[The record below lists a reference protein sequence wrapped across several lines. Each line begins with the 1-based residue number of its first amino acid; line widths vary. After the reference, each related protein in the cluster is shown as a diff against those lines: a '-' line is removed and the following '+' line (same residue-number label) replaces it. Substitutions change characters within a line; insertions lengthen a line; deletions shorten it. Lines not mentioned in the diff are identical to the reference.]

1 MAIEF
6 GLTTEMVNTQYAVL
20 GVLLAHYQQN
30 QVLKSLDQV
39 RISMKSGDFSPND
52 KVEQV
57 LVSILAGCETISEVN
72 LKLKPEIQL
81 AQLCDWPRFADQ
93 SGLSRTLDALTLMNI
108 EQLRQAVTQ
117 ILHQQGQTV
126 NHDWRGHL
134 YLDFDLSGLPCGKK
148 AQESHRGYFA
158 KKKRNW
164 PSIGPSERHKIPRN
178 PMVRTLSRQSTYRPL
193 FSTGRLSHRKFI
205 RVR

>member
-108 EQLRQAVTQ
+108 EQLDGAVRTTWRRHSAT
-117 ILHQQGQTV
+117 LKR
-126 NHDWRGHL
+126 DWRA
-134 YLDFDLSGLPCGKK
+134 YLWLDCDLSGLLSGKQAQGGTKGYFSGKK
-148 AQESHRGYFA
+148 
-158 KKKRNW
+158 
-164 PSIGPSERHKIPRN
+164 
-178 PMVRTLSRQSTYRPL
+178 TLADAN
-193 FSTGRLSHRKFI
+193 
-205 RVR
+205 